1 MRIVFFSTTHGTNVN
16 AIYEKIQELGHE
28 LALYVTTRGLPSMV
42 TSNHLKAFEER
53 IKDLHPNIPTLIIN
67 TIKGNLPAIITALQP
82 DIGLVKRF
90 AFRLNKTI
98 LSIPKYGFVNLH
110 PSLLPK
116 YRGPNPIGWQILNN
130 EKFFGFTFHYMNTE
144 YDTGR
149 VILQGTRPLRP
160 SDDFSSVYVQLPQ
173 ILRENMA
180 TVFELMQKGY
190 PGEIQNDDEHSY
202 APFFTL
208 EERIIDWTKTAIE
221 INCLI
226 RATSVWNE
234 RNRHLTMDH
243 LVRPALFKY
252 DGKMI
257 GPLKSIIV
265 NPNKYDNSSELESR
279 QLFIRDD
286 TGDVKVGEITKQQT
300 GELLVR
306 TGDGQ
311 LLITD
316 YESTE

>member
-190 PGEIQNDDEHSY
+190 P
-202 APFFTL
+202 

-257 GPLKSIIV
+257 RPLKSIIV

-279 QLFIRDD
+279 QLFIRED
-286 TGDVKVGEITKQQT
+286 TRGVKAEEITKQQT
-300 GELLVR
+300 GEWLQR